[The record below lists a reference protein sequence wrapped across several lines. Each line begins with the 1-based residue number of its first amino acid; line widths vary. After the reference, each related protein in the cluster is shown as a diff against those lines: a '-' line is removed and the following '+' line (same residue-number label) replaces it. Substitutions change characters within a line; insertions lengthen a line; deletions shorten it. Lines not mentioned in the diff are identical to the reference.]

1 MRRGASFNSHNTN
14 QTVASDFSELL
25 TRLNPSFCPLAS
37 LFWFIFVFLILQSC
51 LILQTVL
58 CLSIYLY
65 KTKAKNN
72 CESECTV
79 LIHPRFFDFH
89 GTREHA
95 RKKQDYNSSLYCL
108 PGQTEQSKFFQGFV
122 RVTCT
127 CCSGIT
133 VTLTKVSVQNP
144 FLSQE

>member
-1 MRRGASFNSHNTN
+1 MIVFCVSVHPHLMTAVLFILGFEFKENEEKGGEARRGTSFNSHNTN

-89 GTREHA
+89 GT
-95 RKKQDYNSSLYCL
+95 
-108 PGQTEQSKFFQGFV
+108 
-122 RVTCT
+122 
-127 CCSGIT
+127 
-133 VTLTKVSVQNP
+133 
-144 FLSQE
+144 